1 MNHTSNFNFKSTIK
15 YLRTYLKGTHTNLNG
30 KMVLI
35 MLSTSTSTSQ
45 AASLRHGSKKI
56 STLYLGDLKEKVLKQ
71 ESLLL
76 FVNNR
81 AKPKKQD
88 CKSNSQVATLNTICN
103 NNYQKL

>member
-35 MLSTSTSTSQ
+35 MLSQVQVPVQVKLPRLNT
-45 AASLRHGSKKI
+45 AVKKI
-56 STLYLGDLKEKVLKQ
+56 STLYLGDLKGKVLKQ

-76 FVNNR
+76 F
-81 AKPKKQD
+81 
-88 CKSNSQVATLNTICN
+88 TL
-103 NNYQKL
+103 